1 MEKSRIR
8 ANFLLIA
15 LSLIFQVSLS
25 KISIINPQTLRDAV
39 GDDDGYMEAGMA
51 NFGHIDYG
59 VSIVSA
65 LFSRSVFVY
74 SLTCIEINQ

>member
-8 ANFLLIA
+8 ADFLLTA
-15 LSLIFQVSLS
+15 LCLVFCVSHG
-25 KISIINPQTLRDAV
+25 KISIINPATLRDAV

-65 LFSRSVFVY
+65 LI
-74 SLTCIEINQ
+74 T